1 MSIHYIPHQTIVYT
15 VVPLFALLL
24 DQNYFRKHVNTVY
37 QVTLTNGCVKYGY
50 IVQQNASENGI
61 IFLQQLKIK
70 SALKGSSQ
78 RCHKRTIFGSMKNH
92 SV

>member
-24 DQNYFRKHVNTVY
+24 DQNYLVSEYFVNMLIY

-50 IVQQNASENGI
+50 IVQQNASENAI
-61 IFLQQLKIK
+61 IFLQHLLK
-70 SALKGSSQ
+70 LK
-78 RCHKRTIFGSMKNH
+78 
-92 SV
+92 VL